1 MASSSIAGWKIL
13 VSGASGFI
21 GSALCPVLSS
31 AGADVRRLVRTRPR
45 DDSEIQWDPAG
56 STDASQLEGLDA
68 VVHLA
73 GERITGPW
81 TAAKKQRILQSRA
94 QGTRTL
100 ATLFAQCAR
109 RPRVFVSASAVGF
122 YGDRGDE
129 ILREES
135 APGSTGF
142 LPEVA
147 RAWEEATRPAAE
159 AGIRVVNL
167 RIGIVLSPR
176 GGALKQMLLPF
187 KLGLGGRLGSGQQH
201 MSWIA
206 LDDLLG
212 AIQFAL
218 TNDLL
223 RGPVNAV
230 APNPVTNAEF
240 TKTLGQVLHRPTI
253 FPVPAFAVRTL
264 FGQMGE
270 ELLLASQRV
279 EPARLVAAGFS
290 FKHPELRG
298 ALEAVLKD

>member
-1 MASSSIAGWKIL
+1 MSATAITGWKIL

-21 GSALCPVLSS
+21 GSALCPLLTG
-31 AGADVRRLVRTRPR
+31 AGARVTRLVRTRPR
-45 DDSEIQWDPAG
+45 DDSEIQWDPAAAIAG
-56 STDASQLEGLDA
+56 DRLEGFDA

-73 GERITGPW
+73 GETITGRW

-94 QGTRTL
+94 QGTQTL
-100 ATLFAQCAR
+100 ATLVAHRQR
-109 RPRVFVSASAVGF
+109 KPRVFVSASAIGF

-129 ILREES
+129 VLREQS
-135 APGSTGF
+135 SSGSSGF

-147 RAWEEATRPAAE
+147 RAWEEATRPAAV

-167 RIGIVLSPR
+167 RIGVVLSPR
-176 GGALKQMLLPF
+176 GGALQQMLPPF
-187 KLGLGGRLGSGQQH
+187 KLGLGGRLGSGRQY

-218 TNDLL
+218 TQDSL

-230 APNPVTNAEF
+230 APNPVTNREF

-253 FPVPAFAVRTL
+253 FPVPAFVVKTL

-279 EPARLVAAGFS
+279 EPARLIAAGFS
-290 FKHPELRG
+290 FTHPELKG
-298 ALEAVLKD
+298 ALEAVLKG